1 MIIGLTGSSGS
12 GKTVASVFFK
22 EQGFFVIDFDKIS
35 KDVCGKSSP
44 CLDELV
50 SFFGENILNADKT
63 LNRKRLGEI
72 VFKDKEKLRELNSIT
87 HKYIMESAKELLS
100 LHKGENVV
108 LDAPLLFEAGLDLW
122 CDITLSVISDIRVQ
136 IKRITERDGIS
147 EDIAKARL
155 ATQHDE
161 KFFVSNSD
169 YVIKNNGTIDEFYK
183 KLQKF
188 LEDIFQ

>member
-44 CLDELV
+44 CLAELV
-50 SFFGENILNADKT
+50 SFFGENILNDDKT
-63 LNRKRLGEI
+63 LDRKHLGEI
-72 VFKDKEKLRELNSIT
+72 VFKDKEKLKKLNFIT

-100 LHKGENVV
+100 LHKGENIV
-108 LDAPLLFEAGLDLW
+108 LDAPLLFEAGLDSW
-122 CDITLSVISDIRVQ
+122 CDITLSVISDISVQ

-147 EDIAKARL
+147 KDVAESRIS
-155 ATQHDE
+155 TQHDE
-161 KFFVSNSD
+161 KFFVSRSD
-169 YVIKNNGTIDEFYK
+169 CVIRNDGTIDEFYE

-188 LEDIFQ
+188 LEDISQ